1 MKPQECLSGSQ
12 KEGKMPPLM
21 ASTIDSG
28 YDAYPVEDGPFA
40 LPSVD
45 GTGFADE
52 GTDDVVEPDSVEP
65 SGTDEGGP
73 GELEVLLQEEGTEGW
88 NDDPIYLYLKQ
99 MGTIPLLTH
108 EEEVAVSKRI
118 ERHRRRF
125 RRRALGCGFGLKT
138 AVSTLQKVAEGRLPF
153 DRTVEV
159 SLIEHLQKEQILG
172 RLSHNLRTLGDGKQD
187 GILRRNE
194 KDFKAM
200 MSPGKTPSE
209 RRTSSRRLRRRKVRG
224 AELVEELGLRTRR
237 IVPILEKAEKIRDRV
252 DKLTSDIAAHRASGK
267 KKKERRLLLDQVQ
280 ETPSGLRRR
289 VEGMESAYAGYGKAK
304 RELCEGN
311 LRLVVSIAKTYR
323 NRGLS
328 FLDLIQEGNAGL
340 MRAVEKFDYRRGNK
354 FSTYATWWIR
364 QAITRAVADQSRT
377 IRVPAHMVGKISVA
391 RNASLAFLKT
401 NGRDPEPE
409 ELSRETGLSAS
420 ETSLASQHMRSP
432 LSLDCSIDGDN
443 SFGTLLPDNS
453 EQSPMMA
460 TNQDLLR
467 ERIGKL
473 LMTLSYREREVITL
487 RYGLG
492 DGYTYTLEE
501 VGHIF
506 KVTRE
511 RIRQIEAKAIRKL
524 QQPSRSRELEG
535 FI

>member
-1 MKPQECLSGSQ
+1 
-12 KEGKMPPLM
+12 
-21 ASTIDSG
+21 
-28 YDAYPVEDGPFA
+28 V
-40 LPSVD
+40 LPNLAEAEYV
-45 GTGFADE
+45 GEA
-52 GTDDVVEPDSVEP
+52 TDDVVGPDGGEP
-65 SGTDEGGP
+65 SETDEAGGIE
-73 GELEVLLQEEGTEGW
+73 ELEVLLQEEGTEGW

-99 MGTIPLLTH
+99 MGAIPLLAH

-118 ERHRRRF
+118 DRHRRRF
-125 RRRALGCGFGLKT
+125 RRLALGCGFGLIS
-138 AVSTLQKVAEGRLPF
+138 AVSTLQKVAEGKLPF

-159 SLIEHLQKEQILG
+159 SLTDHLQKDQILG
-172 RLSHNLRTLGDGKQD
+172 RLSHNLRTLGGNHAMDGKQD

-194 KDFKAM
+194 KDFDAM

-209 RRTSSRRLRRRKVRG
+209 RRTISRRLRRRKVRG

-237 IVPILEKAEKIRDRV
+237 IVPILEEAKKIRDRV
-252 DKLTSDIAAHRASGK
+252 DKLTRAIVAHRAGSK
-267 KKKERRLLLDQVQ
+267 RKKERRSLLDQVQ

-289 VEGMESAYAGYGKAK
+289 VEGMESAFAGYGQAK

-311 LRLVVSIAKTYR
+311 LRLVVSIAKTFR

-340 MRAVEKFDYRRGNK
+340 MRAVDKFEYRRGNK

-364 QAITRAVADQSRT
+364 QAITRAIADQSRT

-391 RNASLAFLKT
+391 RSASLAFFQM
-401 NGRDPEPE
+401 NGRDPQPE
-409 ELSRETGLSAS
+409 ELSREAGLSAI
-420 ETSLASQHMRSP
+420 ETSLASQYMRPP
-432 LSLDCSIDGDN
+432 LSLDGSVNDES
-443 SFGTLLPDNS
+443 SFGMFLPDNS
-453 EQSPMMA
+453 EQAPMMA
-460 TNQDLLR
+460 TYQDLLR
-467 ERIGKL
+467 ERITNL
-473 LMTLSYREREVITL
+473 LKTLSYREREVIKL

-506 KVTRE
+506 KLTRE
-511 RIRQIEAKAIRKL
+511 RIRQIEAKATKKL